1 MYLSRDSFIEETLTA
16 MLYRVFDLSYSK
28 LKSGIDDEP
37 LQRLLH
43 GHEVVSRQERFY
55 FHDGLPHLVVSVLY
69 RLATL
74 PGSQTDDKHGTPR
87 QAPPG

>member
-1 MYLSRDSFIEETLTA
+1 
-16 MLYRVFDLSYSK
+16 MLYRIFDLSYSK
-28 LKSGIDDEP
+28 LKNGIDDEP

-69 RLATL
+69 RLANR
-74 PGSQTDDKHGTPR
+74 GQTRHPAASPSRVANGLGER
-87 QAPPG
+87 VGNF